1 MFKGIRRNIQRYRY
15 KTTNKKGNPNQY
27 RFPLFKKE
35 LSNEKL
41 KLELEKDLRYYIG
54 KYNLLNRKCLLKLKI
69 LYGKEHTIFQNVKFE
84 KLNNTK
90 NQFLNTLN
98 IFNSE
103 NLLNYMKNS
112 YNDQINSLKK
122 NIKDYYDI
130 AIYDMLV
137 NNITTFSKLKENIDK
152 LEPENLKIKN
162 KILLKLRKYLEK
174 MKKYV
179 NGIDKTIKTY
189 NNNSDDKIDTE
200 ISKKLYNTIY
210 IYTFVIQMYNHCHD
224 GTYILDEIN
233 SKDNELFKYINNK
246 FKENRTYK
254 DIFRIKDSKCYDFN
268 DLTNDLTDDLIS
280 NSDKDLNRSINSI
293 YFEQW
298 NDHRD
303 LIYLIINP
311 IELDDTKSS
320 SDTVSNPVSDDTAQS
335 SPAETV
341 IPQQATVS
349 SHFPTGQS
357 NTVPNIKLPNL
368 GASMPTIAS
377 KYTPTA
383 VPDTTPHGLKGG
395 KKKQKKQKK
404 PEKDKSKK
412 TKKEKSKKDKKK

>member
-1 MFKGIRRNIQRYRY
+1 
-15 KTTNKKGNPNQY
+15 
-27 RFPLFKKE
+27 
-35 LSNEKL
+35 
-41 KLELEKDLRYYIG
+41 
-54 KYNLLNRKCLLKLKI
+54 
-69 LYGKEHTIFQNVKFE
+69 
-84 KLNNTK
+84 
-90 NQFLNTLN
+90 
-98 IFNSE
+98 
-103 NLLNYMKNS
+103 
-112 YNDQINSLKK
+112 
-122 NIKDYYDI
+122 
-130 AIYDMLV
+130 
-137 NNITTFSKLKENIDK
+137 
-152 LEPENLKIKN
+152 
-162 KILLKLRKYLEK
+162 
-174 MKKYV
+174 
-179 NGIDKTIKTY
+179 
-189 NNNSDDKIDTE
+189 
-200 ISKKLYNTIY
+200 
-210 IYTFVIQMYNHCHD
+210 MYNHCHD

-395 KKKQKKQKK
+395 KKKT
-404 PEKDKSKK
+404 KK
-412 TKKEKSKKDKKK
+412 TKKTRKR